1 MKYQR
6 PRGTNDLTPDRS
18 PLWRR
23 LRHVYEEV
31 VTQFGYAEVDP
42 PIFEA
47 TELFARAVGE
57 DTDVV
62 SKEMY
67 SFTDRKGR
75 SLSLRPEGT
84 AGVVRMVIENG
95 LLGGGGILRLAY
107 WGPMFRYDRPQAGRY
122 RQFHQFGVE
131 ALGEGG
137 PALDA
142 ELIELLVATLRAA
155 GLGELRVDLGSVGD
169 RCCRPAYVERL
180 REALTGMDDRLCP
193 TCRERRVTN
202 PLRVFDCKETGCH
215 EALKHAPRM
224 LDHLCDDCRAHL
236 ERVEALLADQA
247 IPFRRDRDMVRGLD
261 YYTRTVFEVH
271 DPGLGAQSALGGGGR
286 YDHLVEDCGGP
297 PTPAVGFSAGIER
310 LLGVVEQEGA
320 LAASERRSYGA
331 YLSLMTPAAEPHAA
345 RIAARL
351 RRAIP
356 VEVDFTGRSLKA
368 QLKTANQRGV
378 RFAIILGPDEIDA
391 RSATLKDLDSGV
403 QKTLP
408 ESDLLELIQAW
419 LASEPP
425 APRAAPGR

>member
-31 VTQFGYAEVDP
+31 AAQFGYAEVDP
-42 PIFEA
+42 PVFES

-67 SFTDRKGR
+67 TFADRKGR

-95 LLGGGGILRLAY
+95 LLDAGGILRLAY

-142 ELIELLVATLRAA
+142 ELVELLVAVLRAA

-180 REALTGMDDRLCP
+180 REALADMDDRLCP

-202 PLRVFDCKETGCH
+202 PLRVFDCKEAGCRA
-215 EALKHAPRM
+215 ALAGAPRM

-236 ERVEALLADQA
+236 ERVEALLSDQDIA
-247 IPFRRDRDMVRGLD
+247 FRRDRDMVRGLD

-271 DPGLGAQSALGGGGR
+271 YPALGAQSALGGGGR

-310 LLGVVEQEGA
+310 LLWVIEKEGTLDA
-320 LAASERRSYGA
+320 GDRRSHGA
-331 YLSLMTPAAEPHAA
+331 YLSLMTPAAETHAA

-368 QLKTANQRGV
+368 QLKTANLRGA

-391 RSATLKDLDSGV
+391 RTATLKDLDSGV

-419 LASEPP
+419 LAGEPP
-425 APRAAPGR
+425 APRGAPDR